1 MKRAMKRAMLIS
13 LFLAALVMV
22 GCTISG
28 GDAGEIEIENV
39 WGRSSPMVA
48 ENGAF
53 YMVVT
58 NNSGTD
64 DELLAAMTDACGAVE
79 LHEMYMKENDVMG
92 MREVPGGTIP
102 VPDGET
108 VELKAGGL
116 HVMCIG
122 KEVEFAVG
130 DKIPLTLEFAN
141 AGEISV
147 IANIRESEMDGMD
160 MEGMDMEHET
170 DENS

>member
-1 MKRAMKRAMLIS
+1 MILVLI
-13 LFLAALVMV
+13 FLATV
-22 GCTISG
+22 GCTASG
-28 GDAGEIEIENV
+28 GGTGEIEVENV
-39 WGRSSPMVA
+39 WGRNSPKVA
-48 ENGAF
+48 QNGAF
-53 YMVVT
+53 YMNII
-58 NNSGTD
+58 NNSGED
-64 DELLAAMTDACGAVE
+64 DELLAAKADVCGTAE